1 VPAAALRAR
10 TPTIL
15 AAAAAAAVFVAA
27 VAILRQE
34 RARRDAG
41 QDSSKVLVF
50 EGSVEVDCTAGKA
63 FDLLVNTD
71 RYATGPGSPVLRME
85 RIPEA
90 ETRAGTRWREVI
102 RLGLF
107 GHMTIWSEIVALDPP
122 THLRLRFRLPGAT
135 GTLTYRISPGVE
147 RETCISQEQTF
158 VVTGRLAGIRRW
170 MIERMWKPRAAER
183 LQDIRAILESS
194 KWEI

>member
-1 VPAAALRAR
+1 MAGKQLREGIPAAAA
-10 TPTIL
+10 T
-15 AAAAAAAVFVAA
+15 AAVFVAV

-41 QDSSKVLVF
+41 QDPSGVPVVF
-50 EGSVEVDCTAGKA
+50 EGSVEVDCTAVQA
-63 FDLLVNTD
+63 FSLLVNTD

-90 ETRAGTRWREVI
+90 ETRVGTRWREVI
-102 RLGLF
+102 RLGLL
-107 GHMTIWSEIVALDPP
+107 GRMTVWSEIVALDPP
-122 THLRLRFRLPGAT
+122 RSLRLRFQLPGAT

-147 RETCISQEQTF
+147 RETCISQKQTF
-158 VVTGRLAGIRRW
+158 VVAGRLAGSRRW
-170 MIERMWKPRAAER
+170 LIERMWKPRAAER
-183 LQDIRAILESS
+183 LQDIRATLEFN